1 MKPDKLTASNL
12 RRPGYPFGASIAYGL
27 RNPLVPSPD
36 AAASLERSRLANLR
50 LRRRR
55 VSMSSV
61 IEECVEMTGPFVRG
75 RGQTLSVTVESQP
88 MELEADAARLCQV
101 LQHLIVNATKFSIAG
116 AEIGIRAKRDGAD
129 VIVVVTDVGAGIEAQ
144 RIGSIF
150 GVYLQRHAADTAR
163 RGGLGI
169 GLHVAR
175 ALAEAHGGTLTAKS
189 AGTGFGSEF
198 TLRVPCLGFETAA
211 SALLQ
216 PFPSNRSVSAL
227 TAA

>member
-1 MKPDKLTASNL
+1 MKSDKLTALNL
-12 RRPGYPFGASIAYGL
+12 RRPGYPFGASIAYEL

-61 IEECVEMTGPFVRG
+61 IDECVEMTGPFVRG
-75 RGQTLSVTVESQP
+75 RGQTLSVSVESKP
-88 MELEADAARLCQV
+88 MDLDADAARLCQV

-129 VIVVVTDVGAGIEAQ
+129 AIVVVKDVGAGIDAQ

-150 GVYLQRHAADTAR
+150 EVYLQRHANGAAR

-175 ALAEAHGGTLTAKS
+175 ALAEAHGGSLTASS
-189 AGTGFGSEF
+189 AGPGFGSEF
-198 TLRVPCLGFETAA
+198 TLRLPCLGLETAA
-211 SALLQ
+211 SAPLQ
-216 PFPSNRSVSAL
+216 PLPRSRSVSAL

>member
-12 RRPGYPFGASIAYGL
+12 RRPGYPFGASIAYEL

-61 IEECVEMTGPFVRG
+61 IDECVEMTGPFVRG
-75 RGQTLSVTVESQP
+75 RGQTLSVTVDSQP
-88 MELEADAARLCQV
+88 MELEADASRLCQV

-116 AEIGIRAKRDGAD
+116 AEIKVRAKRDGAD
-129 VIVVVTDVGAGIEAQ
+129 VIVVVTDVGAGIDPQ

-150 GVYLQRHAADTAR
+150 DVYLQRHATGTAR

-175 ALAEAHGGTLTAKS
+175 ALAEAHGGSLTAKS
-189 AGTGFGSEF
+189 AGTGFGSAF
-198 TLRVPCLGFETAA
+198 TLRVPCLGAETAA
-211 SALLQ
+211 AALLQ
-216 PFPSNRSVSAL
+216 PLPSNRSVSAL